1 MSNIIGLLD
10 LGRSALLTHQ
20 QAIHTT
26 GHNIANVNT
35 PGYTRQRVNIAANTP
50 LDSTPGQIGNGVT
63 STEVQRIYD
72 RYVSDQINAEQ
83 HELGRWEAQRSAMER
98 VELTFDETVGFSLNL
113 AMTEFWNAWQDLS
126 NNPEGHTE
134 RVALISKSDALATA
148 FNQMSKDLGQ
158 QQRDMDSRI
167 QVAVGEIN
175 ALAVEIAQLNQKISA
190 AEIGGQNAND
200 LRDQRDLRV
209 KEISKMADVNA
220 YEDGQGGVTLSIA
233 DGRPLV
239 EGPHVW
245 SLATQTNAAGH
256 LDIVWTDSGGATTDI
271 TGSIRGG
278 KLKGWLEV
286 RDTAIPDYLS
296 RLDAMADGIIT
307 EVNILH
313 TGGYDLNKLAGETF
327 FSGTTAADIGINP
340 NIQADPNRIAAA
352 SSVAGVPGDN
362 SNAIAIS
369 GLQHASLM
377 GGGTATY
384 DDFYRALVTDV
395 GNQIQTAVG
404 YAEHQGVMVTNLE
417 NYRESISGVS
427 LDEEMLNLV
436 KFQHAYDAAAKLIS
450 TVDEMINTIMNMTQ

>member
-1 MSNIIGLLD
+1 MANIIGLLD
-10 LGRSALLTHQ
+10 IGRSALLTHQ
-20 QAIHTT
+20 RSIHTT

-35 PGYTRQRVNIAANTP
+35 PGYTRQRVTIAANAP
-50 LDSTPGQIGNGVT
+50 MDYTPGQMGNGVT
-63 STEVQRIYD
+63 ATEVQRIYD

-83 HELGRWEAQRSAMER
+83 HELGRWESQRSAMER

-148 FNQMSKDLGQ
+148 FNQMSKDLQQ
-158 QQRDMDSRI
+158 QQRDMDSGI

-190 AEIGGQNAND
+190 VEIGGQNAND
-200 LRDQRDLRV
+200 LRDRRDLLV
-209 KEISKMADVNA
+209 KQISEMVDVNA
-220 YEDGQGGVTLSIA
+220 YEDGQGSVTVSVA

-245 SLATQTNAAGH
+245 SLATQSNAAGH
-256 LDIVWTDSGGATTDI
+256 LDVAWTDSSGSTADI
-271 TGSIRGG
+271 TASIRGG

-286 RDTAIPDYLS
+286 RDAAIPDYLS
-296 RLDAMADGIIT
+296 RLDALAGGIIT
-307 EVNILH
+307 EVNSLH
-313 TGGYDLNKLAGETF
+313 TGGFDLEALAGEAF

-352 SSVAGVPGDN
+352 SSAAGVPGDN
-362 SNAIAIS
+362 SNAIAIA
-369 GLQHASLM
+369 GLQHAGIM

-384 DDFYRALVTDV
+384 DDFYSALVTDV
-395 GNQIQTAVG
+395 GNQVQTAAG
-404 YAEHQGVMVTNLE
+404 YADHQGVMVTSLE
-417 NYRESISGVS
+417 NYRDSISGVS
-427 LDEEMLNLV
+427 LDEEMLNLI
-436 KFQHAYDAAAKLIS
+436 KFQHAYDAAAKLIT
-450 TVDEMINTIMNMTQ
+450 TVDEMIDTVMNMKR